1 MRISF
6 RFGLS
11 VCALIVGAYSA
22 HGALVH
28 QWNLDEGGGTVVS
41 PEVGTISGSCYGS
54 GLVWKSGGPPTTYLP
69 DATQVTVNAHLATGG
84 TKYDYVN
91 FGNAASLAP
100 ANLTVAFWAKG
111 IPGTG
116 YLDKVLFSKHGN
128 SEEASSWEFGFS
140 NNAVSKQAFFKVW
153 TESGV
158 YSANDAT
165 GFTIDDFLDAQWH
178 HFVGIYD
185 GSNVTL
191 MIDGREIAS
200 VPATGSVSTTSDL
213 LYLGGRPFVG
223 DSNQTKWAAKY
234 EAGGPILIFDEAIGG
249 LQAAG
254 LGGFQYQPLNPYTP
268 PEPALVGR
276 WDLAAIEGGV
286 TPVVVGPRDGSVR
299 GNVALTAG
307 GPPEIT
313 LPGGATIASEN
324 HLAMGGGSGDYV
336 HLGAD
341 AALCPGELTVGIWV
355 QATGLHSNQVFLSK
369 HGQGGSSFELGIHG
383 AGQMLEFR
391 CWTDDG
397 TEVRAG
403 KTAADPFMNTDLN
416 DGQWH
421 LIVGTHSL
429 EETCL
434 YVDGNLIEAIAD
446 TGTVAQ
452 TITELLVG
460 RRPYGGAECPFS
472 GNIGGPLLIFNYALS
487 ATEIAALL
495 GGGGPE
501 LDGDLNGDGM
511 VSSFDLDVVRSNWG
525 RTDLPPGSLSQGDT
539 NGDGK
544 VNSGD
549 LDIVRANWGRTLA
562 AAAVPE
568 PGLVSLSLAV
578 GLLAAALRRRHP

>member
-1 MRISF
+1 
-6 RFGLS
+6 
-11 VCALIVGAYSA
+11 
-22 HGALVH
+22 
-28 QWNLDEGGGTVVS
+28 
-41 PEVGTISGSCYGS
+41 
-54 GLVWKSGGPPTTYLP
+54 
-69 DATQVTVNAHLATGG
+69 
-84 TKYDYVN
+84 
-91 FGNAASLAP
+91 LAP
-100 ANLTVAFWAKG
+100 ENLTVAFWAKG
-111 IPGTG
+111 IPGTN

-140 NNAVSKQAFFKVW
+140 NNAVSRQAFFKVW
-153 TESGV
+153 TENGV
-158 YSANDAT
+158 YSANDPT
-165 GFTIDDFLDAQWH
+165 RFTIDDFVDDQWH
-178 HFVGIYD
+178 HFVGMYD

-213 LYLGGRPFVG
+213 LYLGGRPFNNHP
-223 DSNQTKWAAKY
+223 SQNQWAAKY
-234 EAGGPILIFDEAIGG
+234 EAGGPILIFDEAVGG

-254 LGGFQYQPLNPYTP
+254 LGGFQYHPINPYTP

-276 WDLAAIEGGV
+276 WDLTEIEGGV
-286 TPVVVGPRDGSVR
+286 TPVVVGPQDGSVR
-299 GNVALTAG
+299 GNVTLAAG

-324 HLAMGGGSGDYV
+324 HLALGGGSGDYV

-355 QATGLHSNQVFLSK
+355 QATGVHSNQVLLSK

-383 AGQMLEFR
+383 AGKMLEFR

-403 KTAADPFMNTDLN
+403 VTAANPFMNTDLD

-421 LIVGTHSL
+421 LLIGTHSL
-429 EETCL
+429 EETSL
-434 YVDGNLIEAIAD
+434 YVDGNLIEAIPHE
-446 TGTVAQ
+446 GTVAQ

-487 ATEIAALL
+487 PAEIAALL
-495 GGGGPE
+495 DAGGPE
-501 LDGDLNGDGM
+501 LEGDLNGDGM

-549 LDIVRANWGRTLA
+549 LDLIRANWGRTLA
-562 AAAVPE
+562 AAVPE
-568 PGLVSLSLAV
+568 PGM
-578 GLLAAALRRRHP
+578 GLLSSLVIGFSVVGFRRRRAERATGSSQTTGPGCRRAR